1 MSEQATTELVQ
12 RQPLELDTL
21 ARLGTWLAALES
33 GSDDKNAKGAA
44 AALRFYYAA
53 ALELPPTAVAE
64 LSVIKGRLVMSAQ
77 LLRALAE
84 RRGYRV
90 TRADSSAETC
100 TAQVFGRD
108 NVLIGETT
116 FTIQDARAAGLVRER
131 SGWQSYPARM
141 LWARASALALRD
153 YAPGVALGIST
164 DDEMLEIVARD
175 AVSSDGAHPEPVEEI
190 VDAEIVE
197 PDEPELESESESEP
211 EPVEEPQTEPEPL
224 LAEGQRREIFALIR
238 ECGLDAGEG
247 ERDARLDYLSRV
259 VGRRVDSSNELTA
272 GEAGQVIAALRAVR
286 ELPPAVRAARIAGVG
301 GEQAVLE
308 QLEQMSEPEPAE
320 DPQRR
325 HLAGLA
331 REAIDAKRITI
342 PELWQQLASFR
353 GLPVEELIAELGGR
367 DKRGVLRVAPLV
379 AGLSHDEIGD
389 LSAFILAGEDSDPGN
404 DIPF

>member
-1 MSEQATTELVQ
+1 MNEQTTELV

-33 GSDDKNAKGAA
+33 GSDDRNAKGAA

-90 TRADSSAETC
+90 IRADSSVETC

-164 DDEMLEIVARD
+164 DDEMLEIVA
-175 AVSSDGAHPEPVEEI
+175 SGDGVQPEPVVVEEI

-331 REAIDAKRITI
+331 REAIDAKRTTI
-342 PELWQQLASFR
+342 PGLWQQLASFR

>member
-1 MSEQATTELVQ
+1 MSEQTELVQ

-33 GSDDKNAKGAA
+33 GSDDRNAKGAA

-90 TRADSSAETC
+90 VRGFGSSAETC

-108 NVLIGETT
+108 NVLLGETT

-164 DDEMLEIVARD
+164 DDEMLEIVA
-175 AVSSDGAHPEPVEEI
+175 SSDGVRAADAVVEEI
-190 VDAEIVE
+190 VDAELVE
-197 PDEPELESESESEP
+197 EATVEESDGPEPEP
-211 EPVEEPQTEPEPL
+211 EPVEELQTEPEPL

-259 VGRRVDSSNELTA
+259 TGRRVDSSNELTA
-272 GEAGQVIAALRAVR
+272 TEARQVVAALRAVR

-301 GEQAVLE
+301 DEQAVME

-331 REAIDAKRITI
+331 REAIDAKRTTI
-342 PELWQQLASFR
+342 PGLWQQLASFR
-353 GLPVEELIAELGGR
+353 DLPVEELIEQLGGR
-367 DKRGVLRVAPLV
+367 DKRGVLRLAPLV
-379 AGLSHDEIGD
+379 AGLDRGEIAD
-389 LSAFILAGEDSDPGN
+389 LSAFILAADNASPDN